1 MTVEEWHDISENQA
15 LKYCTQNVQMHYA
28 KKAWFSEMSFRPPRS
43 CPLPEW
49 IDLIGLEHIF
59 VISMNKKFVLKSSCQ
74 KGFKVLLILITKICS
89 KPMKAAHS
97 GRGHDFG
104 GVE

>member
-1 MTVEEWHDISENQA
+1 MPKRLGF
-15 LKYCTQNVQMHYA
+15 LKCH
-28 KKAWFSEMSFRPPRS
+28 SPPSRS

-49 IDLIGLEHIF
+49 TDLIGLEHIF
-59 VISMNKKFVLKSSCQ
+59 VISMNKKFVLKSLLSMI
-74 KGFKVLLILITKICS
+74 VLLILITKISS